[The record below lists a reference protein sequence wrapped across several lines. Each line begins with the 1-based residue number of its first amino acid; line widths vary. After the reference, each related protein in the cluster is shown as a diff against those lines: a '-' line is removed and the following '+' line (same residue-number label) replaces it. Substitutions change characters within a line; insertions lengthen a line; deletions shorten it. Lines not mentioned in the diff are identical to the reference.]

1 MLSKPTV
8 FPESAYNC
16 SDADWAKYVK
26 SIQTL
31 KKKDDRST
39 LSKVGSAVG
48 DAILDPLK
56 SCFDIKGIVNALDDW
71 TYGSS
76 KKGEILFGTSEGT
89 MVLDK
94 EIYRANVGGLDINKE
109 DSTNPFDPQRNGPAT
124 RIRYAMLDAN
134 N

>member
-1 MLSKPTV
+1 MR
-8 FPESAYNC
+8 
-16 SDADWAKYVK
+16 KYVK

-31 KKKDDRST
+31 KKKDDKST

-76 KKGEILFGTSEGT
+76 KKGEILFGTSDGT

-94 EIYRANVGGLDINKE
+94 NIYRANVGGVNSE
-109 DSTNPFDPQRNGPAT
+109 SGNPNDPQGNGPAT
-124 RIRYAMLDAN
+124 RVRNAMLG
-134 N
+134 

>member
-1 MLSKPTV
+1 M
-8 FPESAYNC
+8 
-16 SDADWAKYVK
+16 
-26 SIQTL
+26 
-31 KKKDDRST
+31 
-39 LSKVGSAVG
+39 SKVGSAVG